1 MKMRFLKG
9 NLFRLIPYF
18 NQKYIVILLFCLFH
32 QTSILAQSSTWWEQN
47 VGWDGVR
54 PAHYYLNLSSE
65 KMGPNAL
72 PVPEM
77 HRFLADST
85 SWFYIGAQGAF
96 RQGEQTLASLL
107 AMQWRANKWF
117 RLGIKVIPLEWYQTS
132 HEIKTERKI
141 FYQAYDHTWAGGD
154 IYVESNIRLPDTWLK
169 GISSELRIGIKTAS
183 GTNLGAARYTDTPGY
198 YADFAFSKNFNARH
212 QWEAML
218 GFYAY
223 QTYDDQLRQNDC
235 LLWGL
240 GHHYQNGPFAL
251 LQSFRGYMGYLGNG
265 DVPVIYNLEARWKP
279 RNSWSW
285 QLMFSRGLRDYPFSL
300 FTLGVFWH
308 FNLPIEA
315 AG

>member
-1 MKMRFLKG
+1 ME
-9 NLFRLIPYF
+9 NLPIFFKNRYCSIQAIAVSLLA
-18 NQKYIVILLFCLFH
+18 ILFINA
-32 QTSILAQSSTWWEQN
+32 TAYSQSSEWWAQN

-54 PAHYYLNLSSE
+54 PAHYYLNLSSA

-77 HRFLADST
+77 HRLLADSS
-85 SWFYIGAQGAF
+85 SWFYAGAQGAF
-96 RQGEQTLASLL
+96 TQGEQTVASLL

-141 FYQAYDHTWAGGD
+141 FYQSYDNSWAGGD
-154 IYVESNIRLPDTWLK
+154 IYAESFIRLPDTWLK
-169 GISSELRIGIKTAS
+169 GISSELRMGIKTAS

-198 YADFAFSKNFNARH
+198 YADFAFSKSINAKH
-212 QWEAML
+212 QWEAMI

-240 GHHYQNGPFAL
+240 GHHYHNGHL
-251 LQSFRGYMGYLGNG
+251 LLMQSLRGYMGYLGNG
-265 DVPVIYNLEARWKP
+265 DIPIVYDLEARWKP

-285 QLMFSRGLRDYPFSL
+285 QLKMSRGLHDYPF
-300 FTLGVFWH
+300 TLLTVGGLWH
-308 FNLPIEA
+308 FDLPVE
-315 AG
+315 